1 MKGTE
6 VKRMET
12 LHYCDPD
19 QLQIGD
25 TVGYV
30 ECTCIMPCLEGTC
43 IGRDHAIMRTE
54 ITEAKIVNKITES
67 GIEYIIFH
75 NKDGY
80 VIEFTKEQAADNLVY
95 LDDAAKKEN
104 ELYAL
109 SLKCDRMI
117 RDLENEVAPDGLPLF
132 KLFWADEDSLNRI
145 DELLTYLTQK
155 YLDGKEKGETSAWTW

>member
-6 VKRMET
+6 VKRMKT

-30 ECTCIMPCLEGTC
+30 ECTCI
-43 IGRDHAIMRTE
+43 GRDHAIMRTA

-67 GIEYIIFH
+67 RIEYIIFH
-75 NKDGY
+75 IRDGY
-80 VIEFTKEQAADNLVY
+80 VIELTKEQAADNLVY

-104 ELYAL
+104 ELYEL
-109 SLKCDRMI
+109 SFKCDKMI
-117 RDLENEVAPDGLPLF
+117 RDLINTVGPDGLPLF
-132 KLFWADEDSLNRI
+132 KLFWADEESLNRI

-155 YLDGKEKGETSAWTW
+155 YLDGKEKEETSAWTW

>member
-30 ECTCIMPCLEGTC
+30 ECTCI
-43 IGRDHAIMRTE
+43 GRDHAIMRTE

-75 NKDGY
+75 IRDGY
-80 VIEFTKEQAADNLVY
+80 IIELTKEQAADNLVY
-95 LDDAAKKEN
+95 LDDAAKKETN
-104 ELYAL
+104 YMNYRSNAT
-109 SLKCDRMI
+109 K
-117 RDLENEVAPDGLPLF
+117 
-132 KLFWADEDSLNRI
+132 
-145 DELLTYLTQK
+145 
-155 YLDGKEKGETSAWTW
+155 

>member
-30 ECTCIMPCLEGTC
+30 ECTCI
-43 IGRDHAIMRTE
+43 GRDHAIMRTE

-75 NKDGY
+75 IRDGY
-80 VIEFTKEQAADNLVY
+80 IIELTKEQAADNLVY

-104 ELYAL
+104 ELYEL
-109 SLKCDRMI
+109 SFKCDKMI
-117 RDLENEVAPDGLPLF
+117 RDLSNTVGPDGLPLF
-132 KLFWADEDSLNRI
+132 ELFWVDEESLNRI

-155 YLDGKEKGETSAWTW
+155 YLKKKKKGKTSAWVC

>member
-30 ECTCIMPCLEGTC
+30 ECTCI
-43 IGRDHAIMRTE
+43 GRDHAIMRTE

-75 NKDGY
+75 IRDGY
-80 VIEFTKEQAADNLVY
+80 IIELTKEQAADNLVY

-104 ELYAL
+104 ELYEL
-109 SLKCDRMI
+109 SFKCDKMI
-117 RDLENEVAPDGLPLF
+117 RDLSNTVGPDGLPLF
-132 KLFWADEDSLNRI
+132 ELFWVYEESLNRI

-155 YLDGKEKGETSAWTW
+155 YLDGKEKGKTSAWVC

>member
-30 ECTCIMPCLEGTC
+30 ECTC

>member
-30 ECTCIMPCLEGTC
+30 ECTCI
-43 IGRDHAIMRTE
+43 GRDHAIMRTA

-67 GIEYIIFH
+67 RIEYIIFH
-75 NKDGY
+75 IRDGY
-80 VIEFTKEQAADNLVY
+80 VIELTKEQAADNLVY

-104 ELYAL
+104 ELYEL
-109 SLKCDRMI
+109 SFKCDKMI
-117 RDLENEVAPDGLPLF
+117 RNLINTVGPDGLPLF
-132 KLFWADEDSLNRI
+132 KLFLADEESLNRI

-155 YLDGKEKGETSAWTW
+155 YLDGKEKEETSAWTW

>member
-1 MKGTE
+1 MYLYWSGS
-6 VKRMET
+6 
-12 LHYCDPD
+12 CD
-19 QLQIGD
+19 
-25 TVGYV
+25 
-30 ECTCIMPCLEGTC
+30 CKN
-43 IGRDHAIMRTE
+43 RDYRSQNRKQNHGI
-54 ITEAKIVNKITES
+54 

>member
-25 TVGYV
+25 IVGYV
-30 ECTCIMPCLEGTC
+30 ECTCI
-43 IGRDHAIMRTE
+43 GRDHAIVRTE

-75 NKDGY
+75 IRDGCI
-80 VIEFTKEQAADNLVY
+80 IELTKEQAADNLVY

-104 ELYAL
+104 ELYEL
-109 SLKCDRMI
+109 SFKCDKMI
-117 RDLENEVAPDGLPLF
+117 RDLSNTVGPDGLPLF
-132 KLFWADEDSLNRI
+132 ELFWVDEESLNRI

-155 YLDGKEKGETSAWTW
+155 YLDGKEKGKTSAWVC